1 MPQKLYGNDTE
12 SLGRKMPQKHG
23 SSIRRCLLGQSKTK
37 DFVASLL
44 VSFYFLP
51 ENVQEELIWVACGL
65 FGRGVGKSIL
75 NLI

>member
-1 MPQKLYGNDTE
+1 MPQ
-12 SLGRKMPQKHG
+12 QH

-37 DFVASLL
+37 DFVVSLL
-44 VSFYFLP
+44 LLFYFLP

-75 NLI
+75 TVI